1 MIRSRKVVV
10 VGIFLL
16 TLVLAQSS
24 FADTSVAG
32 DPEYGV
38 RAASTKLWRG
48 FVNFFTSPGEIIRQ
62 PIVCTTDDGLVGVP
76 VGLVNGFFMTFV
88 RAGSGVIEVF
98 TFPMPFDDEIG
109 YDSLMDPDYVWQRA
123 D

>member
-1 MIRSRKVVV
+1 MAHSRGTKAI
-10 VGIFLL
+10 GIILL
-16 TLVLAQSS
+16 TLLIAQVSL
-24 FADTSVAG
+24 ADTSVAG

-48 FVNFFTSPGEIIRQ
+48 VVNFFTSPLEIIRQ
-62 PIVCTTDDGLVGVP
+62 PIVCTMDDGLVGVP

-98 TFPMPFDDEIG
+98 TFPMPLDEEIG
-109 YDSLMDPDYVWQRA
+109 YDSPNVDL
-123 D
+123 

>member
-1 MIRSRKVVV
+1 MSRKSMVI
-10 VGIFLL
+10 GIFLL
-16 TLVLAQSS
+16 SILLTQVS
-24 FADTSVAG
+24 FADSIVAG

-48 FVNFFTSPGEIIRQ
+48 VVNFFTSPGEIIRQ
-62 PIVCTTDDGLVGVP
+62 PIVCTIDDGAATGVP
-76 VGLVNGFFMTFV
+76 VGLINGFFMTFV

-98 TFPMPFDDEIG
+98 TFPIPLDDEIG
-109 YDSLMDPDYVWQRA
+109 YDSLMDPDYVWQKA